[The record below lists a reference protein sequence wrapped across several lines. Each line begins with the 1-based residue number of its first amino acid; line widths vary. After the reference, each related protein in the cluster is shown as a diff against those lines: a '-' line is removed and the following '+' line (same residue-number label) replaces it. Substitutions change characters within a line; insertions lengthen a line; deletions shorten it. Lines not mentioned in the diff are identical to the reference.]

1 MDMEELIVINNDNN
15 KSNRT
20 LTFIMAICSSLVS
33 FVLGIYSFYFAFTGT
48 GWFIVIGLLFLADS
62 ALIILPLLCK
72 DEYKAMYYQGIS
84 QVATVLITMPY
95 LLFMILWNDPERV
108 MDYFFVTYL
117 VLGVALLLKATI
129 YVIGRLIIQKE
140 YRPLLHA
147 YCNNALINASAIII
161 IIELI
166 IVNYLDPGSSTAI
179 FENLLQEKSMWSYVI
194 DIALN
199 AVLTI
204 VAAFLA
210 LSTLIRAT
218 TKEQLSATNKI
229 KHTIKWF
236 NDNEIS
242 MFFGLI
248 TSSYLAVLSLINMAQ
263 SPFYILLFVYYI
275 GTASIRFINYI
286 WHRHILKKVGD
297 NQIKENRKSSRIL
310 LFDAFTYLLFSNVL
324 VAGAIVMMIQKSN
337 AGANIYLF
345 LFMIIPM
352 GLYRFITSNK
362 SIKKNRKDNN
372 TYKLGISLIG
382 LVSTFFTMLEIVAI
396 TMHALPIVWIR
407 YVFIVLAIIVVK
419 IAVIVVAIIFVIH
432 WLRSI
437 ILNRRSKERKYL
449 KERDMQ

>member
-1 MDMEELIVINNDNN
+1 MDMEEVIVKNNDYDEQN
-15 KSNRT
+15 KALNKA
-20 LTFIMAICSSLVS
+20 MAICSAFVSLI
-33 FVLGIYSFYFAFTGT
+33 LGLYCFYFVFTGT
-48 GWFIVIGLLFLADS
+48 LWFIALGIIILAD
-62 ALIILPLLCK
+62 ATLIILPLLCK
-72 DEYKAMYYQGIS
+72 DEYKAMYYQGII
-84 QVATVLITMPY
+84 QIVYVLLTMPY
-95 LLFMILWNDPERV
+95 LLFMILWNDPNHV
-108 MDYFFVTYL
+108 MDYSFLTFL
-117 VLGVALLLKATI
+117 VLSVALLFKAAI
-129 YVIGRLIIQKE
+129 YILGRALIKNN
-140 YRPLLHA
+140 YHPLLHA
-147 YCNNALINASAIII
+147 YCNNSLISALTILIV
-161 IIELI
+161 IELI
-166 IVNYLDPGSSTAI
+166 LVNLIDPGSSTAV
-179 FENLLQEKSMWSYVI
+179 FENLLQEKSIWSYIV

-199 AVLTI
+199 AAVTI

-248 TSSYLAVLSLINMAQ
+248 TSLYLAVLSLINMTQ

-297 NQIKENRKSSRIL
+297 NQIKENRKSSWIL

-352 GLYRFITSNK
+352 GLYRFVTSNK
-362 SIKKNRKDNN
+362 SIKKNRKENN

-396 TMHALPIVWIR
+396 TMHALPVVWLR
-407 YVFIVLAIIVVK
+407 YVFIILAIIVVK

-437 ILNRRSKERKYL
+437 VLNRRSKEKKYL